1 MQKLFTLLALLA
13 AVTFLPS
20 RLAAQDTGNA
30 GQSNEPS
37 ASTTSVA
44 TAACKRGTKAGRS
57 CSPRTMGRSTTC
69 AAGRWI
75 LSEHVGHTVTR
86 HRPRAAAPRAGGQ
99 APSSSSSPNATSE
112 AAQSGEGQGGGHGG
126 GGHMLIVTD
135 LKMVSDSCKK

>member
-37 ASTTSVA
+37 ANTTSVTGCLQA
-44 TAACKRGTKAGRS
+44 GNKAGRFMLTS
-57 CSPRTMGRSTTC
+57 DDGTVYHLRS
-69 AAGRWI
+69 RSVD
-75 LSEHVGHTVTR
+75 LSEHVGHTVTVTG
-86 HRPRAAAPRAGGQ
+86 HVPQHHAQGGQ

>member
-37 ASTTSVA
+37 ANTTSA
-44 TAACKRGTKAGRS
+44 TGCLQAGTRAGSFMLTSDDGTVYHLRS
-57 CSPRTMGRSTTC
+57 KSVD
-69 AAGRWI
+69 
-75 LSEHVGHTVTR
+75 LSEHVGHTVTVTGRVPER
-86 HRPRAAAPRAGGQ
+86 HAQGGQ
-99 APSSSSSPNATSE
+99 APSSSSSPEATNE
-112 AAQSGEGQGGGHGG
+112 AAQSGEGQGGGHH